1 MSNSGYLLTLLLLG
15 NEIKCQYSVLKGKFS
30 GSLGAAA
37 FGFLYIAR
45 TSSSS
50 RSISSSETIDILEL
64 LNKVFESFDDKW
76 SDLE

>member
-15 NEIKCQYSVLKGKFS
+15 NEIKYQLSVLNGNFS

-50 RSISSSETIDILEL
+50 RSFGSSETIETLEL
-64 LNKVFESFDDKW
+64 LNKVFESFYDKW